1 VRLRLLLL
9 LIQRVA
15 WWSRLV
21 VKLLLM
27 LRSVGVT
34 TAGID
39 RWWRHWAGRTTL
51 WVTWSAEI
59 VVRGGRTAGAGV
71 LV

>member
-27 LRSVGVT
+27 LGSVGVT
-34 TAGID
+34 TAGVD
-39 RWWRHWAGRTTL
+39 GWWRHWAGRTTL
-51 WVTWSAEI
+51 WVARSAES
-59 VVRGGRTAGAGV
+59 VVGGGRAAGAGV